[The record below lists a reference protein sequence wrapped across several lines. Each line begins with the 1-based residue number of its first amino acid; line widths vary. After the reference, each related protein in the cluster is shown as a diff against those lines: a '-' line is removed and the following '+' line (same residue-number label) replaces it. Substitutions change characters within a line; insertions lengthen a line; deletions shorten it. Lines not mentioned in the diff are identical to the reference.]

1 MSLVPDQPLSV
12 CCQISGKF
20 NRLLNRVGKF
30 LDLPADEQRQMLH
43 TLLLVIAFRLGL
55 WIVPYHVLQHIADRV
70 AARRIAPAD
79 EPQRISRNITAMSRY
94 VPGAS
99 CLTQALTAQVLLQRD
114 GFTPK
119 MRIGVARGELGEF
132 KAHAWIECDGK
143 IIVGDLGPQ
152 MIFSTMQGVVSCGS

>member
-1 MSLVPDQPLSV
+1 MSLINEQPASACCPIGGKLS
-12 CCQISGKF
+12 
-20 NRLLNRVGKF
+20 RLLRRVEKF
-30 LDLPADEQRQMLH
+30 LDLPADQQRQMLH

-55 WIVPYHVLQHIADRV
+55 WTVPYHLLQHIADRV
-70 AARRIAPAD
+70 AARRLASPD
-79 EPQRISRNITAMSRY
+79 QPQRIGRNVTAMSRY

-99 CLTQALTAQVLLQRD
+99 CLTQALAAQVLLQRD

-152 MIFSTMQGVVSCGS
+152 MVFSTMQGVVNRGS